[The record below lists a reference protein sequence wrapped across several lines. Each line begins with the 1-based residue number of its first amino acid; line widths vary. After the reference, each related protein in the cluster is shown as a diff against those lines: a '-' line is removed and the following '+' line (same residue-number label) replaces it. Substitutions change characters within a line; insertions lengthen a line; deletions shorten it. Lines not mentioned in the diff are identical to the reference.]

1 MEIIGGRVTKAHAEK
16 NADEVRQTSLSLN
29 LVIKEMSLKGKH
41 LVVKYSYEI
50 DYQPKLAKMSFEGE
64 IFMQDTEKAMKAME
78 EKWKKS
84 KNIDQPIA
92 EQMLNSV
99 TYTGMAIGSLLAFSV
114 GIPAPITVQKFK
126 VDQKPAAS

>member
-1 MEIIGGRVTKAHAEK
+1 MEIIGGRVTKTHAEK
-16 NADEVRQTSLSLN
+16 FVEDVRQTSLSLN
-29 LVIKEMSLKGKH
+29 LVIKEVGLRGGH
-41 LVVKYSYEI
+41 LVVKYSYDI
-50 DYQPKLAKMSFEGE
+50 DYQPRLAKMQIEGE
-64 IFMQDTEKAMKAME
+64 IHMKDTEKAMKEFE

-114 GIPAPITVQKFK
+114 GVPAPITVQKFK
-126 VDQKPAAS
+126 VDAKPSAG